1 MVNPYSQRLAAI
13 LSFLVADRNGLLR
26 FLWVNVKNAIF
37 PLATIYF
44 ILQFLSMRGS
54 DRSEYLLF
62 VYLGVFYVLF
72 SISPAE
78 RVAHWFRAE
87 QLRGTL
93 ETVALTRL
101 SVAGTLR
108 LLFAA
113 HLLVYLLSE
122 VPLFWAA
129 AYLLWDAKLQMA
141 AAGDLLLLLLLNL
154 LLSFGLAQL
163 SVALTLFFDASL
175 MDLSLRKY
183 TFNILSGVFCPVTM
197 FPWWLQPVSYA
208 IPFTHG
214 LILLRRVLDGET
226 GIPLVDFAPLA
237 AFSAGLVIGGHLALE
252 AVLLHIRRRRS
263 LCRY

>member
-1 MVNPYSQRLAAI
+1 MATSATEAQRRESPEA
-13 LSFLVADRNGLLR
+13 NG
-26 FLWVNVKNAIF
+26 V
-37 PLATIYF
+37 
-44 ILQFLSMRGS
+44 
-54 DRSEYLLF
+54 
-62 VYLGVFYVLF
+62 
-72 SISPAE
+72 E
-78 RVAHWFRAE
+78 RM
-87 QLRGTL
+87 L
-93 ETVALTRL
+93 
-101 SVAGTLR
+101 
-108 LLFAA
+108 
-113 HLLVYLLSE
+113 
-122 VPLFWAA
+122 P
-129 AYLLWDAKLQMA
+129 
-141 AAGDLLLLLLLNL
+141 AGDGRLPGLESADTLL